1 MLQIKHRHYS
11 FQCVSDI
18 AAPSAS
24 LVMRYSEVMGKPLRE
39 NEDITAYLTSQE
51 AVQHIPSLLAL
62 RSTDTYAMD
71 FMRTL
76 NNTPQ

>member
-1 MLQIKHRHYS
+1 
-11 FQCVSDI
+11 
-18 AAPSAS
+18 
-24 LVMRYSEVMGKPLRE
+24 MRYSEVMGKQLRE

-62 RSTDTYAMD
+62 RTTDTYAMD